1 MSFTLQ
7 EEQSRDRVFTAVS
20 KTGDV
25 FDAAEL
31 TMSEVFSVLTV
42 LFSTV
47 VQTTG
52 MDIDETVKTL
62 GMMLHE
68 MNKIDIT
75 KIRGSIQ

>member
-1 MSFTLQ
+1 MTLTLQ

-20 KTGDV
+20 EAGEV
-25 FDAAEL
+25 FDKADL
-31 TMSEVFSVLTV
+31 SMSEVFSVLTV

-47 VQTTG
+47 VQSTG
-52 MDIDETVKTL
+52 MDIDETVRTL

-75 KIRGSIQ
+75 KIKGSIQ